1 MKILKRKKRAKSLIY
16 NVFITKINNDINKPN
31 VFKDNCNKNNPRIN
45 SGLYLYIL
53 LVIKINSKININL
66 CDFNQRN
73 ILMTSSEITLKVKAP
88 GNNIKILSESFFKI
102 IKNFQFI

>member
-1 MKILKRKKRAKSLIY
+1 MKILKRKKRAKSLLY

-53 LVIKINSKININL
+53 LVITINSKININL
-66 CDFNQRN
+66 SDFNQRN
-73 ILMTSSEITLKVKAP
+73 ILMTLSEITIKVKGQ
-88 GNNIKILSESFFKI
+88 GNNIKILSQSFLKI
-102 IKNFQFI
+102 IKTFKFI